1 MFVWRQ
7 LCLIQFAI
15 LLFVYAF
22 LGLTGTPENYVPMFN
37 DKLMHCGGYIVA
49 AFSISFAFPRLQFW
63 KRAVF
68 LIAFSI
74 GIEIGQHFLPPRTF
88 DFFDICANS
97 TGVITGLTLI
107 FLLEKYLGWFKRL
120 LYLKEQQI

>member
-1 MFVWRQ
+1 MFIWRQ
-7 LCLIQFAI
+7 LCFIQFAI

-37 DKLMHCGGYIVA
+37 DKLMHCSGYIVA
-49 AFSISFAFPRLQFW
+49 AFSISFAFPRWQFW
-63 KRAVF
+63 KRAIF

-74 GIEIGQHFLPPRTF
+74 GIEIGQYFLPPRTF

-97 TGVITGLTLI
+97 TGVITGLGLV
-107 FLLEKYLGWFKRL
+107 FLLEKYISWFKYL
-120 LYLKEQQI
+120 LFLKEKSQ